1 MIPTT
6 RLILS
11 RFILYFTLY
20 ALPLEEGTTVSKY
33 FPDTFRLSLPA
44 RTTSKCIEV
53 IEKKKYDNSFKAIFR
68 ENLFTRENNRGI

>member
-20 ALPLEEGTTVSKY
+20 ALPLEEGTTASKY

-53 IEKKKYDNSFKAIFR
+53 IEKKNNSFKAIFR